1 MPTSI
6 KCHIRGQ
13 FGPNKQHLIASDC
26 SPAEQRKAERQHR
39 EVFQVHFTFPQ
50 NKSECSDLHCIYMGL
65 KHLIKWTMD
74 ESSVAK
80 KRCKV

>member
-26 SPAEQRKAERQHR
+26 SPVEQRSG
-39 EVFQVHFTFPQ
+39 EVFKVHFTFLQPQ
-50 NKSECSDLHCIYMGL
+50 NKSKCSDLSIVLYGFE
-65 KHLIKWTMD
+65 TFNQMD
-74 ESSVAK
+74 NGRK
-80 KRCKV
+80 QCCKEKM